1 VSDVLTVV
9 VADDHVPA
17 RAGVRA
23 ALELGPFAVVAE
35 AHDAASAVVAA
46 LEHRP
51 DVCLLDIHM
60 PGGGITAASR
70 IAVEL
75 PETAVVMLTVSSEDA
90 DFFDALRAGARGY
103 LLKDMD
109 PARLPPALEGVLA
122 GEAALPRALVARLAD
137 RFRGREVHRVQIASS
152 RTAALSPREWE
163 ILDLLREGLT
173 TRQIAER
180 LFLSDVTVRSHISS
194 ALRKLGGPDGAAGV
208 GLLEQPPGRHLR
220 AVG

>member
-35 AHDAASAVVAA
+35 AHDAASAAAAA

-51 DVCLLDIHM
+51 DVCLLDVHM

-70 IAVEL
+70 IATEL

-109 PARLPPALEGVLA
+109 PARLPRALEGVLA
-122 GEAALPRALVARLAD
+122 GEAALPRALVGRLVD
-137 RFRGREVHRVQIASS
+137 RFRGREVHRVRIADS
-152 RTAALSPREWE
+152 RTAALSAREWE

-173 TRQIAER
+173 TREIAER
-180 LFLSDVTVRSHISS
+180 LFLSEVTVRSHVSS
-194 ALRKLGGPDGAAGV
+194 VLRKFGVPDRAAALR
-208 GLLEQPPGRHLR
+208 LLEEPPGGHLR
-220 AVG
+220 AAS

>member
-1 VSDVLTVV
+1 VSEVRTVV

-23 ALELGPFAVVAE
+23 ALELGSFAVVAE
-35 AHDAASAVVAA
+35 ARDAASAVVAA

-60 PGGGITAASR
+60 PGGGIAAASR
-70 IAVEL
+70 IAARL
-75 PETAVVMLTVSSEDA
+75 PETAVVMLTVSCEDA
-90 DFFDALRAGARGY
+90 DFFDALNAGARGY

-109 PARLPPALEGVLA
+109 PARLSHALEGVLA
-122 GEAALPRALVARLAD
+122 GEAALPRALAARLVD
-137 RFRGREVHRVQIASS
+137 RFRGRELHRVQIAGS
-152 RTAALSPREWE
+152 RTVTLSAREWE

-180 LFLSDVTVRSHISS
+180 LFLSDVTVRSHVSS
-194 ALRKLGGPDGAAGV
+194 ILKKLDVPDRAAAVRLLEPPPVFPLRAAG
-208 GLLEQPPGRHLR
+208 
-220 AVG
+220 